1 MVRGST
7 DKQSREPNVAI
18 NDSRIQFSVATHQ
31 YKTGVSE
38 EYVIVGNDAI
48 VKCNIPSF
56 VTDFVAV
63 DSWVDSEANDIFP
76 DTDNTGQQRGE
87 TPDQNVVLE
96 IYSMTGSHTQA

>member
-1 MVRGST
+1 M
-7 DKQSREPNVAI
+7 SREPNVAI
-18 NDSRIQFSVATHQ
+18 NDHWTQFSVATHQ

-56 VTDFVAV
+56 VSDFVDI

-76 DTDNTGQQRGE
+76 DTDNIGQ
-87 TPDQNVVLE
+87 
-96 IYSMTGSHTQA
+96 